1 MTLNYIN
8 NVVSYFDINQQY
20 DYGAKS
26 TALVIIG
33 VGKQYSKQTLKS
45 NDSIVTMIFLDPISL

>member
-1 MTLNYIN
+1 MG
-8 NVVSYFDINQQY
+8 QM
-20 DYGAKS
+20 S

>member
-1 MTLNYIN
+1 MIMG
-8 NVVSYFDINQQY
+8 QM
-20 DYGAKS
+20 S

-45 NDSIVTMIFLDPISL
+45 NDSIVTMIFLDPISLWNDRIRKQCI